1 MRGRFQARGLWVA
14 LAAVVLLLLSP
25 TPIPSAAV
33 VAWRAGSLAGASGD
47 AKSLAGSVHAFQQ
60 VFPWLSELSQSEIPL
75 ALASGDGARA
85 LNLLQAG
92 AASRAD
98 PALSTCWRTEA
109 LMLVGDWQ
117 EALQSLQSLPPG
129 SAITC
134 PQPLE
139 RLASR
144 ADEALARHDLAG
156 VVVVL
161 QAITA
166 AQPANRDAQAL
177 LGACLL
183 LTDPDSA
190 VPILGDAA
198 ASGNQLA
205 ADLGNMVELAPAG
218 DEMAVLALAGQ
229 VFLQHQQWALAALTF
244 ERIIAL
250 DPMNPEARA
259 YLGVALQRSGHD
271 GRAALEQAVDLAPES
286 ALTQS
291 ALGLYWQEVG
301 EPAKART
308 YLQRA
313 AELEPDNAAFTA
325 SLAAAYAASGDI
337 QAALASF
344 RQAAQIEP
352 TTAIFWRMLADFSV
366 SRRVEVAET
375 GLPAARNAVA
385 LQPGSALALD
395 VLGYGHLL
403 QGNQALAERLLT
415 RAVTLDPESAS
426 ARLHYGLLLRD
437 LEREAEAV
445 VQLQAASRLG
455 GDTPTGELAR
465 RALSPIGP

>member
-25 TPIPSAAV
+25 TPIPDAAV
-33 VAWRAGSLAGASGD
+33 EAWRAGSLAGASGD
-47 AKSLAGSVHAFQQ
+47 AESLAAALRAIEQ
-60 VFPWLSELSQSEIPL
+60 VFPWLAELSQSEIPL

-85 LNLLQAG
+85 LNLLEAG
-92 AASRAD
+92 AAAQAD
-98 PALSTCWRTEA
+98 PSLSACWRTEA
-109 LMLVGDWQ
+109 SLLVGDWDD
-117 EALQSLQSLPPG
+117 ALQSLPPDA
-129 SAITC
+129 AITC
-134 PQPLE
+134 PQALE

-144 ADEALARHDLAG
+144 ANEALEQLDLAG
-156 VVVVL
+156 AVVVL
-161 QAITA
+161 RAMTI
-166 AQPANRDAQAL
+166 AQPADRDARAL
-177 LGACLL
+177 LGASLL

-190 VPILGDAA
+190 APILEHA
-198 ASGNQLA
+198 ASLGSKLA
-205 ADLGNMVELAPAG
+205 ADLRNEAELAPAG
-218 DEMAVLALAGQ
+218 DELAVLATAGRI
-229 VFLQHQQWALAALTF
+229 FLQHQQWALAALTF
-244 ERIIAL
+244 EQITSL
-250 DPMNPEARA
+250 DPLNPEAHA

-286 ALTQS
+286 ALTVS

-301 EPAKART
+301 EPGEARN

-313 AELEPDNAAFTA
+313 VELEPDNAAFAA
-325 SLAAAYAASGDI
+325 SLAAACAASGDV

-352 TTAIFWRMLADFSV
+352 STAIFWRMLADFSV
-366 SRRVEVAET
+366 SRQVEVAET

-403 QGNQALAERLLT
+403 QGNQALAERLLI
-415 RAVTLDPESAS
+415 RAVILDPESAS

-437 LEREAEAV
+437 LERKAEAV
-445 VQLQAASRLG
+445 AQLQAASRLG

-465 RALSPIGP
+465 RALSPNGP

>member
-1 MRGRFQARGLWVA
+1 VE
-14 LAAVVLLLLSP
+14 
-25 TPIPSAAV
+25 
-33 VAWRAGSLAGASGD
+33 AWRSGALAGASGD
-47 AKSLAGSVHAFQQ
+47 AESLAGSLRAIEQ
-60 VFPWLSELSQSEIPL
+60 VFPWLAELIQSEIPL
-75 ALASGDGARA
+75 ALATGDGARA
-85 LNLLQAG
+85 LDLLEAG

-98 PALSTCWRTEA
+98 PLLSSCWRTEA
-109 LMLVGDWQ
+109 LTLVGDWDD
-117 EALQSLQSLPPG
+117 ALQSLPPG
-129 SAITC
+129 AAITC
-134 PQPLE
+134 PQALE
-139 RLASR
+139 RLSSQ
-144 ADEALARHDLAG
+144 ADEALARLDVAG
-156 VVVVL
+156 AVNIL
-161 QAITA
+161 RAIVTA
-166 AQPANRDAQAL
+166 RPADQDAQAL
-177 LGACLL
+177 LGASLL
-183 LTDPDSA
+183 LTDPNSA
-190 VPILGDAA
+190 APILGDAA
-198 ASGNQLA
+198 SLGSLLA
-205 ADLGNMVELAPAG
+205 ADLRRTVELAPAG
-218 DEMAVLALAGQ
+218 DELAVLAPAGQ

-244 ERIIAL
+244 EQITSL
-250 DPMNPEARA
+250 DPLNPEAHA
-259 YLGVALQRSGHD
+259 YLGVALLRSGRD

-291 ALGLYWQEVG
+291 ALGLYWQEAG
-301 EPAKART
+301 EPARARI
-308 YLQRA
+308 YLHRA
-313 AELEPDNAAFTA
+313 VDLEPDNAAYAA
-325 SLAAAYAASGDI
+325 SLAAACAASGDV

-415 RAVTLDPESAS
+415 RAVILDPEAAS

-437 LEREAEAV
+437 LEREAEAA

-465 RALSPIGP
+465 RALLPIGP